1 MRPLC
6 LSGLLSDATSPGFL
20 ALTLHVLQC
29 NRNDIQ
35 NELFFQIFGMK
46 FQHGPRPALEVIIQT
61 KGQKGAKRNK
71 ATIQLYRWRAASH
84 DNFPE
89 PQRSEGMSRWGD
101 HTVNQDDVELRRSAK
116 AIWLYSC
123 PVSGRKLYQHHCDLR
138 KRAVVPGGGFE
149 PPTRRFSIV
158 CSTPELPR
166 HRC

>member
-6 LSGLLSDATSPGFL
+6 LSGLLSDATSAGFL

-46 FQHGPRPALEVIIQT
+46 FQHELRPALEVIIQT

-101 HTVNQDDVELRRSAK
+101 QSLNQDDE
-116 AIWLYSC
+116 
-123 PVSGRKLYQHHCDLR
+123 SGRCGITAKCESDLTLFL
-138 KRAVVPGGGFE
+138 PSFGE
-149 PPTRRFSIV
+149 EIV
-158 CSTPELPR
+158 SAPLRLTKEGSGAR
-166 HRC
+166 GRI